1 MGRSTGPTV
10 SDVDVQVT
18 PAPTVWESGREPGRD
33 VAVLGVAV
41 TLSAVAIDV
50 LLSGRLSLFFD
61 LCFVALC
68 LFLALRVRPK
78 DFFTVGVLP
87 PLMMVGV
94 FWLLA
99 VTDRTS
105 IARADDGVIQAV
117 VSGLT
122 HHSGALA
129 AGYAVC
135 LGCLAYRQRLLSQAG
150 HAASYSSKRVVSPA
164 P

>member
-1 MGRSTGPTV
+1 MH
-10 SDVDVQVT
+10 VT
-18 PAPTVWESGREPGRD
+18 PALTWWESGREPGRE
-33 VAVLGVAV
+33 VAVLGIAV
-41 TLSAVAIDV
+41 TLSAVAVDV
-50 LLSGRLSLFFD
+50 VLSGRLSLFFD
-61 LCFVALC
+61 LCFVSLC
-68 LFLALRVRPK
+68 FFLALRVRPR

-87 PLMMVGV
+87 PLMMLGV

-99 VTDRTS
+99 ATERTS
-105 IARADDGVIQAV
+105 IARAEDGVTQAV

-135 LGCLAYRQRLLSQAG
+135 LGCLAYRVRLLNRAEAG
-150 HAASYSSKRVVSPA
+150 HSSKRVASPA

>member
-1 MGRSTGPTV
+1 M

-18 PAPTVWESGREPGRD
+18 PAPTLWESGRESGRD
-33 VAVLGVAV
+33 VAILGVAV
-41 TLSAVAIDV
+41 TLSAVALDV
-50 LLSGRLSLFFD
+50 LLSGQLSLFFD
-61 LCFVALC
+61 LSFVALC
-68 LFLALRVRPK
+68 FFLALRVRPH

-87 PLMMVGV
+87 PLMMLGV

-99 VTDRTS
+99 MTDRTS
-105 IARADDGVIQAV
+105 IAQADDGVTQAV

-135 LGCLAYRQRLLSQAG
+135 LGCLAYRQRLLAQLED
-150 HAASYSSKRVVSPA
+150 HSSKRVVSPA
-164 P
+164 PERSTSG